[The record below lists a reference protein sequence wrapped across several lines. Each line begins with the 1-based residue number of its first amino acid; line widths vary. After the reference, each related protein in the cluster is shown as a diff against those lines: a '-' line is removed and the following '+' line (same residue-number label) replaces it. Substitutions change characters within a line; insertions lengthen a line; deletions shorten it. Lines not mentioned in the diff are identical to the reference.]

1 MNEELE
7 RDLHAW
13 RDGELRGVAGWRM
26 RRRIARDP
34 ALRRELAEL
43 DRLGEL
49 VRAAEA
55 ERPAPDLL
63 VGLEAR
69 LAAVDAEL
77 AGSRDTPAERTTG
90 ASTPW
95 RTLRDWLSPAPV
107 GALAA
112 AVLAATA
119 FLLLQPG
126 GGGGPSPGAGDI
138 RSLDTHGHAVMV
150 SSDERATIVW
160 ILDS

>member
-7 RDLHAW
+7 RALQAY
-13 RDGELRGVAGWRM
+13 RDGELRGLAARRL
-26 RRRIARDP
+26 RRRIERDP
-34 ALRRELAEL
+34 ALRRELEEL
-43 DRLGEL
+43 DRLGEM

-55 ERPAPDLL
+55 GRRAPDLL
-63 VGLEAR
+63 AGLEAR

-77 AGSRDTPAERTTG
+77 EAGRLAPGEAG
-90 ASTPW
+90 APSPRRRW
-95 RTLRDWLSPAPV
+95 RDWLAPAPV

-112 AVLAATA
+112 AALAAIA
-119 FLLLQPG
+119 FLLLEPG

-138 RSLDTHGHAVMV
+138 RSLDTRGHAVMV